1 MPGEKAVQTEL
12 TLRKARQ
19 SDTIRYGCIRVSSVC
34 LNVLHYPALPLME
47 LSAQLRVCLPGCMF
61 IEPRGDNARDTI

>member
-1 MPGEKAVQTEL
+1 VIQA
-12 TLRKARQ
+12 
-19 SDTIRYGCIRVSSVC
+19 D
-34 LNVLHYPALPLME
+34 LME